1 MKVKKRYI
9 FANAFLI
16 QLGCNRVIPHR
27 ICLRT
32 NHDERSKCS
41 KKWHAYLRMSLF
53 CCTFAPESEK
63 RQPFWILLNLP
74 PSLLPPILVRQKMG
88 LTWDLLGTHLGL
100 TRLCVRT
107 KSWAWLTTWITLQRY
122 CFFGTYG
129 IVVPTL
135 EKALSRMS
143 GMRNRNSL
151 TILQF
156 TVIEFSPLQ
165 DPTQNFNI
173 NIY

>member
-1 MKVKKRYI
+1 MKVKKKYI

-107 KSWAWLTTWITLQRY
+107 ESWAWLTTWITLQGY
-122 CFFGTYG
+122 CFFGTWQ
-129 IVVPTL
+129 IVVHRH
-135 EKALSRMS
+135 LSRPCPGCQEWGIAIAS
-143 GMRNRNSL
+143 NL
-151 TILQF
+151 TVL
-156 TVIEFSPLQ
+156 TVYSYRISTPTSPH
-165 DPTQNFNI
+165 PKF
-173 NIY
+173 